1 MKKTLNY
8 LLVLFIFMFVG
19 MISVSATSMKLDPET
34 IEVGKSTVL
43 KITDTCNSS
52 SGTLKCNLNLNYD
65 KSLFDINNNCGT
77 GTDSSS
83 TNIDYN
89 KISSC
94 SIKFTAKANLELKED
109 KTTKISLFSLDQ
121 GTEKASKTITI
132 KANKKPVP
140 TENKTTVPSTTTG
153 VPLSTAK
160 VKSNNAKLK
169 DIKITSEDK
178 VELSYTPKF
187 SSSINEYSL
196 NVDGTI
202 SRVMINATLEDSNAS
217 LVISDNVKSE
227 LVAGENN
234 KITITVTAEDGQTKN
249 TYTINV
255 LRDALETDATL
266 KSLKIKES
274 SSFKFSADKFSY
286 NVEVASSV
294 KKLTFD
300 YTLASDKSSVEIS
313 GNDELKDGSV
323 VKLTVTS
330 EDGSKREY
338 KFTVI
343 KTKKTSTTEKVVTVS
358 SNKNP
363 LIIIGLSLI
372 AFGLIGG
379 IVYVAKK

>member
-1 MKKTLNY
+1 MKRTLNY

-19 MISVSATSMKLDPET
+19 MISVSATSLKLDPET
-34 IEVGKSTVL
+34 IEVGKNSTL
-43 KITDTCNSS
+43 TISNPTRSGDYKIS
-52 SGTLKCNLNLNYD
+52 YD
-65 KSLFDINNNCGT
+65 KSILDAKNNCGT
-77 GTDSSS
+77 SDFVLQ
-83 TNIDYN
+83 N
-89 KISSC
+89 KVKDGCTIV
-94 SIKFTAKANLELKED
+94 FTAKKNL
-109 KTTKISLFSLDQ
+109 SL
-121 GTEKASKTITI
+121 
-132 KANKKPVP
+132 
-140 TENKTTVPSTTTG
+140 TENKKIEIKLSDDGGSTPEVKTLTVKANATTTTTTTTSPSTTTQTAI
-153 VPLSTAK
+153 STTKA
-160 VKSNNAKLK
+160 KSNNAKLK
-169 DIKITSEDK
+169 ELKITSEDK

-196 NVDGTI
+196 NVDGSI
-202 SRVMINATLEDSNAS
+202 SRVIINATLEDSNAS

-234 KITITVTAEDGQTKN
+234 KITITVLAEDGQTKN

-266 KSLKIKES
+266 KSLKIKEYP
-274 SSFKFSADKFSY
+274 SFKFSADKFSY
-286 NVEVASSV
+286 NVEVDSSV

>member
-19 MISVSATSMKLDPET
+19 MISVNATNMKLDPET
-34 IEVGKSTVL
+34 IEVGKSSTL
-43 KITDTCNSS
+43 TISNPTRTGDYKIS
-52 SGTLKCNLNLNYD
+52 YD
-65 KSLFDINNNCGT
+65 KSILEAKNNCGT
-77 GTDSSS
+77 SDFVLQ
-83 TNIDYN
+83 N
-89 KISSC
+89 KVKDGCTIV
-94 SIKFTAKANLELKED
+94 FTAKKNL
-109 KTTKISLFSLDQ
+109 SL
-121 GTEKASKTITI
+121 
-132 KANKKPVP
+132 
-140 TENKTTVPSTTTG
+140 TENKKIEIKLSDDGGSTPEVKTLTVKANTTTIITPSPSPSTTTQ
-153 VPLSTAK
+153 TATPTSK
-160 VKSNNAKLK
+160 AKSNNAKLK
-169 DIKITSEDK
+169 ELKITSEDK

-196 NVDGTI
+196 NVDGSI
-202 SRVMINATLEDSNAS
+202 SRVIINATLEDSNAT

-234 KITITVTAEDGQTKN
+234 KITITVLAEDGQTKN

-266 KSLKIKES
+266 KSLKIKEYP
-274 SSFKFSADKFSY
+274 SFKFTADKFSY
-286 NVEVASSV
+286 NVEVDSSV

-372 AFGLIGG
+372 GFGLIGG

>member
-19 MISVSATSMKLDPET
+19 MISVNATSMKLDPET
-34 IEVGKSTVL
+34 IEVGKNSTL
-43 KITDTCNSS
+43 TISNPTRSGDYKIS
-52 SGTLKCNLNLNYD
+52 YD
-65 KSLFDINNNCGT
+65 KDILDAKNNCGNS
-77 GTDSSS
+77 D
-83 TNIDYN
+83 IVLQN
-89 KISSC
+89 KVKDGCTIV
-94 SIKFTAKANLELKED
+94 FTAKKNL
-109 KTTKISLFSLDQ
+109 SL
-121 GTEKASKTITI
+121 
-132 KANKKPVP
+132 
-140 TENKTTVPSTTTG
+140 TENKKIEIKLSDDGGSTPEVKTLTVKANTTTTTTTTTSPSTTTQTAI
-153 VPLSTAK
+153 STTK
-160 VKSNNAKLK
+160 TKSNNAKLK
-169 DIKITSEDK
+169 ELKITSEDK

-196 NVDGTI
+196 NVDGSI
-202 SRVMINATLEDSNAS
+202 SRVIINATLEDSNAS

-234 KITITVTAEDGQTKN
+234 KITITVLAEDGQTKN

-266 KSLKIKES
+266 KSLKIKEYP
-274 SSFKFSADKFSY
+274 SFKFSADKFSY
-286 NVEVASSV
+286 NVEVDSSV

>member
-19 MISVSATSMKLDPET
+19 MISVNATNMKLDPET
-34 IEVGKSTVL
+34 IEVGKSTNL
-43 KITDTCNSS
+43 KIIADACNDGRDCNLRLEYDSTFLELSS
-52 SGTLKCNLNLNYD
+52 S
-65 KSLFDINNNCGT
+65 CGS
-77 GTDSSS
+77 GNDSSS
-83 TNIDYN
+83 TEIDYS
-89 KISSC
+89 KLSSC
-94 SIKFTAKANLELKED
+94 SIKLTAKSNLALTEN
-109 KTTKISLFSLDQ
+109 KTTDIKLFNKDTLKYQ
-121 GTEKASKTITI
+121 KALTI
-132 KANKKPVP
+132 KANKITPS
-140 TENKTTVPSTTTG
+140 PSTTTQ
-153 VPLSTAK
+153 TATPTSK
-160 VKSNNAKLK
+160 AKSNNAKLK
-169 DIKITSEDK
+169 ELKITSEDK

-196 NVDGTI
+196 NVDGSI
-202 SRVMINATLEDSNAS
+202 SRVIINATLEDSNAT

-234 KITITVTAEDGQTKN
+234 KITITVLAEDGQTKN

-266 KSLKIKES
+266 KSLKIKEYP
-274 SSFKFSADKFSY
+274 SFKFTADKFSY
-286 NVEVASSV
+286 NVEVDSSV

>member
-19 MISVSATSMKLDPET
+19 MISVNATNMKLDPET
-34 IEVGKSTVL
+34 IEVGKSTNL
-43 KITDTCNSS
+43 KIIADACNDGRNCNLRLEYDSTLLELSS
-52 SGTLKCNLNLNYD
+52 S
-65 KSLFDINNNCGT
+65 CGS
-77 GTDSSS
+77 GNDSSS
-83 TNIDYN
+83 TEIDYS
-89 KISSC
+89 KLSSC
-94 SIKFTAKANLELKED
+94 SIKLTAKSNLALTEN
-109 KTTKISLFSLDQ
+109 KTTDIKLFNKDTLKYQ
-121 GTEKASKTITI
+121 KALTI
-132 KANKKPVP
+132 KANKITPS
-140 TENKTTVPSTTTG
+140 PSTTTQ
-153 VPLSTAK
+153 TATPTSK
-160 VKSNNAKLK
+160 EKSNNAKLK
-169 DIKITSEDK
+169 ELKITSEDK

-196 NVDGTI
+196 NVDGSI
-202 SRVMINATLEDSNAS
+202 SRVIINATLEDSNAT

-234 KITITVTAEDGQTKN
+234 KITITVLAEDGQTKN

-266 KSLKIKES
+266 KSLKIKEYP
-274 SSFKFSADKFSY
+274 SFKFSADKFSY
-286 NVEVASSV
+286 NVEVDSTV

-300 YTLASDKSSVEIS
+300 YTLTSDKSSVEIS

>member
-1 MKKTLNY
+1 MKRTLNY

-19 MISVSATSMKLDPET
+19 MISVSATSLKLDPET
-34 IEVGKSTVL
+34 IEVGKNSTL
-43 KITDTCNSS
+43 TISNPTRSGDYKIS
-52 SGTLKCNLNLNYD
+52 YD
-65 KSLFDINNNCGT
+65 KSILEAKNNCGNS
-77 GTDSSS
+77 D
-83 TNIDYN
+83 IVLQN
-89 KISSC
+89 KVKDGCTIV
-94 SIKFTAKANLELKED
+94 FTAKKNL
-109 KTTKISLFSLDQ
+109 SL
-121 GTEKASKTITI
+121 
-132 KANKKPVP
+132 
-140 TENKTTVPSTTTG
+140 TENKKIEIKLSDDGGSTPEVKTLTVKANTTTTTTTTTSPSTTTQTAI
-153 VPLSTAK
+153 STTKA
-160 VKSNNAKLK
+160 KSNNAKLK
-169 DIKITSEDK
+169 ELKITSEDK

-196 NVDGTI
+196 NVDGSI
-202 SRVMINATLEDSNAS
+202 SRVIINATLEDSNAS

-234 KITITVTAEDGQTKN
+234 KITITVLAEDGQTKN

-266 KSLKIKES
+266 KSLKIKEYP
-274 SSFKFSADKFSY
+274 SFKFSADKFSY
-286 NVEVASSV
+286 NVEVDSSV

>member
-1 MKKTLNY
+1 MKRTLNY

-19 MISVSATSMKLDPET
+19 MISVNATNMKLDPET
-34 IEVGKSTVL
+34 IEVGKSTNL
-43 KITDTCNSS
+43 KIIADVCND
-52 SGTLKCNLNLNYD
+52 GRNCNLRLEYD
-65 KSLFDINNNCGT
+65 STLLELSSNCGS
-77 GTDSSS
+77 GNDSSS
-83 TNIDYN
+83 TEIDYS
-89 KISSC
+89 KLSSC
-94 SIKFTAKANLELKED
+94 SIKLTAKSNLVLTEN
-109 KTTKISLFSLDQ
+109 KTTDIKLFNKDTLKYQ
-121 GTEKASKTITI
+121 KALTI
-132 KANKKPVP
+132 KANKIISPQSPSP
-140 TENKTTVPSTTTG
+140 TTQTTT
-153 VPLSTAK
+153 STAK
-160 VKSNNAKLK
+160 AKSNNAKLK
-169 DIKITSEDK
+169 ELKITSEDK

-196 NVDGTI
+196 NVDGSI
-202 SRVMINATLEDSNAS
+202 SRVIINATLEDSNAT

-234 KITITVTAEDGQTKN
+234 KITITVLAEDGQTKN

-266 KSLKIKES
+266 KSLKIKEYP
-274 SSFKFSADKFSY
+274 SFKFSADKFSY
-286 NVEVASSV
+286 NVEVDSSV

>member
-1 MKKTLNY
+1 MKRTLNY

-19 MISVSATSMKLDPET
+19 MISVSATSLKLDPET
-34 IEVGKSTVL
+34 IEVGKSTNL
-43 KITDTCNSS
+43 KIIADACNAGRNCNLRLEYDSALLELSS
-52 SGTLKCNLNLNYD
+52 S
-65 KSLFDINNNCGT
+65 CGS
-77 GTDSSS
+77 GNDSSS
-83 TNIDYN
+83 TEIDYS
-89 KISSC
+89 KLSSC
-94 SIKFTAKANLELKED
+94 SIKLTAKSNLVLTEN
-109 KTTKISLFSLDQ
+109 KTTDIKLLNKDGETLKYQ
-121 GTEKASKTITI
+121 KALTI
-132 KANKKPVP
+132 KANKVTSSQSPSP
-140 TENKTTVPSTTTG
+140 SPSSTTQTA
-153 VPLSTAK
+153 PSTAK

-169 DIKITSEDK
+169 ELKITSEDK

-196 NVDGTI
+196 NVDGSI
-202 SRVMINATLEDSNAS
+202 SRVIINATLEDSNAS

-234 KITITVTAEDGQTKN
+234 KITITVLAEDGQTKN

-266 KSLKIKES
+266 KSLKIKEYP
-274 SSFKFSADKFSY
+274 SFKFSADKFSY
-286 NVEVASSV
+286 NVEVDSSV

>member
-19 MISVSATSMKLDPET
+19 MISVNATNMKLDPET
-34 IEVGKSTVL
+34 IEVGKSTNL
-43 KITDTCNSS
+43 KIIADVCND
-52 SGTLKCNLNLNYD
+52 GRNCNLRLEYD
-65 KSLFDINNNCGT
+65 STLLELSSNCGS
-77 GTDSSS
+77 GNDSSS
-83 TNIDYN
+83 TEIDYS
-89 KISSC
+89 KLSSC
-94 SIKFTAKANLELKED
+94 SIKLTAKSNLALTEN
-109 KTTKISLFSLDQ
+109 KTTDIKLFNKDTLKYQ
-121 GTEKASKTITI
+121 KALTI
-132 KANKKPVP
+132 KANKITPS
-140 TENKTTVPSTTTG
+140 PSTTTQ
-153 VPLSTAK
+153 TATPTSK
-160 VKSNNAKLK
+160 EKSNNAKLK
-169 DIKITSEDK
+169 ELKITSEDK

-196 NVDGTI
+196 NVDGSI
-202 SRVMINATLEDSNAS
+202 SRVIINATLEDSNAT

-234 KITITVTAEDGQTKN
+234 KITITVLAEDGQTKN

-266 KSLKIKES
+266 KSLKIKEYP
-274 SSFKFSADKFSY
+274 SFKFSADKFSY
-286 NVEVASSV
+286 NVEVDSTV

>member
-19 MISVSATSMKLDPET
+19 MISVNATNMKLDPET
-34 IEVGKSTVL
+34 IEVGKSSTL
-43 KITDTCNSS
+43 TISNPTRTGDYKIS
-52 SGTLKCNLNLNYD
+52 YD
-65 KSLFDINNNCGT
+65 KSILEAKNNCGT
-77 GTDSSS
+77 SDFVLQ
-83 TNIDYN
+83 N
-89 KISSC
+89 KVKDGCTIV
-94 SIKFTAKANLELKED
+94 FTAKKNLSLTED
-109 KTTKISLFSLDQ
+109 KKIEIKLSDDGGS
-121 GTEKASKTITI
+121 TPEVKTLTV
-132 KANKKPVP
+132 KANITPQPVSP
-140 TENKTTVPSTTTG
+140 TPTPSTTTQTTT
-153 VPLSTAK
+153 STAK
-160 VKSNNAKLK
+160 AKSNNAKLK
-169 DIKITSEDK
+169 ELKITSEDK

-196 NVDGTI
+196 NVDGSI
-202 SRVMINATLEDSNAS
+202 SRVIINATLEDSNAS

-234 KITITVTAEDGQTKN
+234 KITITVLAEDGQTKN

-266 KSLKIKES
+266 KSLKIKEYP
-274 SSFKFSADKFSY
+274 SFKFSADKFSY
-286 NVEVASSV
+286 NVEVDSSV

-330 EDGSKREY
+330 EDSSKREY

>member
-1 MKKTLNY
+1 MKRSLNY
-8 LLVLFIFMFVG
+8 LLILFTFMFVG

-34 IEVGKSTVL
+34 IEVGKSSTL
-43 KITDTCNSS
+43 TISNPTRNGDYKIS
-52 SGTLKCNLNLNYD
+52 YD
-65 KSLFDINNNCGT
+65 KSLLDAKNNCGNSDLVFNDKVKDGCT
-77 GTDSSS
+77 
-83 TNIDYN
+83 IV
-89 KISSC
+89 
-94 SIKFTAKANLELKED
+94 FTAKKNLSLTENKKIEIKLSDAGGSTPEV
-109 KTTKISLFSLDQ
+109 KTL
-121 GTEKASKTITI
+121 TI
-132 KANKKPVP
+132 KAN
-140 TENKTTVPSTTTG
+140 TTTTTSTTTAPSTTTTA
-153 VPLSTAK
+153 PLPTAK

-196 NVDGTI
+196 NVDGAI
-202 SRVMINATLEDSNAS
+202 NRVIINATLEDSNAN
-217 LVISDNVKSE
+217 LVISENAKSE

-234 KITITVTAEDGQTKN
+234 KITLTVTAEDGQTKN

-266 KSLKIKES
+266 ESLKIKES
-274 SSFKFSADKFSY
+274 SSFKFSSDKFSY
-286 NVEVASSV
+286 NVEVDSSV

-300 YTLASDKSSVEIS
+300 YTLASDKSTVEIT
-313 GNDELKDGSV
+313 GNDELKDGSI
-323 VKLTVTS
+323 VKFTVTS

-343 KTKKTSTTEKVVTVS
+343 KVKKTSTTEKVVTVS

-363 LIIIGLSLI
+363 LIIIGLSLV

-379 IVYVAKK
+379 IVYVVKKK

>member
-19 MISVSATSMKLDPET
+19 MISVNATNMKLDPET
-34 IEVGKSTVL
+34 IEVGKSTNL
-43 KITDTCNSS
+43 KIIADACNDGRNCNLRLEYDSTLLELSS
-52 SGTLKCNLNLNYD
+52 S
-65 KSLFDINNNCGT
+65 CGS
-77 GTDSSS
+77 GNDSSS
-83 TNIDYN
+83 TEIDYS
-89 KISSC
+89 KLSSC
-94 SIKFTAKANLELKED
+94 SIKLTAKSNLALTEN
-109 KTTKISLFSLDQ
+109 KTTDIKLFNKDTLKYQ
-121 GTEKASKTITI
+121 KALTI
-132 KANKKPVP
+132 KANKITPS
-140 TENKTTVPSTTTG
+140 PSTTTQ
-153 VPLSTAK
+153 TATPTSK
-160 VKSNNAKLK
+160 EKSNNAKLK
-169 DIKITSEDK
+169 ELKITSEDK

-196 NVDGTI
+196 NVDGSI
-202 SRVMINATLEDSNAS
+202 SRVIINATLEDSNAT

-234 KITITVTAEDGQTKN
+234 KITITVLAEDGQTKN

-266 KSLKIKES
+266 KSLKIKEYP
-274 SSFKFSADKFSY
+274 SFKFSADKFSY
-286 NVEVASSV
+286 NVEVDSSV

>member
-1 MKKTLNY
+1 MKRTLNY

-19 MISVSATSMKLDPET
+19 VISVSATSLKLDPET
-34 IEVGKSTVL
+34 IEVGKNSTL
-43 KITDTCNSS
+43 TISNPTRSGDYKIS
-52 SGTLKCNLNLNYD
+52 YD
-65 KSLFDINNNCGT
+65 KSILEAKNNCGNS
-77 GTDSSS
+77 DFVLQ
-83 TNIDYN
+83 N
-89 KISSC
+89 KVKDGCTIV
-94 SIKFTAKANLELKED
+94 FTAKKNL
-109 KTTKISLFSLDQ
+109 SL
-121 GTEKASKTITI
+121 
-132 KANKKPVP
+132 
-140 TENKTTVPSTTTG
+140 TENKKIEIKLSDDGGSTPEVKTLTVKANATTTTTTTTTSPSTTTQTTT
-153 VPLSTAK
+153 STAK
-160 VKSNNAKLK
+160 AKSNNAKLK
-169 DIKITSEDK
+169 ELKITSEDK

-196 NVDGTI
+196 NVDGSI
-202 SRVMINATLEDSNAS
+202 SRVIINATLEDSNAS

-234 KITITVTAEDGQTKN
+234 KITITVLAEDGQTKN

-266 KSLKIKES
+266 KSLKIKEYP
-274 SSFKFSADKFSY
+274 SFKFSADKFSY
-286 NVEVASSV
+286 NVEVDSSV

>member
-1 MKKTLNY
+1 MKRTLNY

-19 MISVSATSMKLDPET
+19 MISVSATSLKLDPET
-34 IEVGKSTVL
+34 IEVGKSSTL
-43 KITDTCNSS
+43 TISNPTRSGDYKIS
-52 SGTLKCNLNLNYD
+52 YD
-65 KSLFDINNNCGT
+65 KSILDAKNNCGT
-77 GTDSSS
+77 SDFVLQ
-83 TNIDYN
+83 N
-89 KISSC
+89 KVKDGCTIV
-94 SIKFTAKANLELKED
+94 FTAKKNL
-109 KTTKISLFSLDQ
+109 SL
-121 GTEKASKTITI
+121 
-132 KANKKPVP
+132 
-140 TENKTTVPSTTTG
+140 TENKKIEIKLSDDGGSTPEVKTLTVKANTTTTTTTTTSPSTTTQTAI
-153 VPLSTAK
+153 STTKA
-160 VKSNNAKLK
+160 KSNNAKLK
-169 DIKITSEDK
+169 ELKITSEDK

-196 NVDGTI
+196 NVDGSI
-202 SRVMINATLEDSNAS
+202 SRVIINATLEDSNAS

-234 KITITVTAEDGQTKN
+234 KITITVLAEDGQTKN

-266 KSLKIKES
+266 KSLKIKEYP
-274 SSFKFSADKFSY
+274 SFKFSADKFSY
-286 NVEVASSV
+286 NVEVDSSV

-313 GNDELKDGSV
+313 GNDELKDESV

>member
-19 MISVSATSMKLDPET
+19 MISVNATNMKLDPET
-34 IEVGKSTVL
+34 IEVGKSTNL
-43 KITDTCNSS
+43 KIIADACNDGRDCNLRLEYDSTLLELSS
-52 SGTLKCNLNLNYD
+52 S
-65 KSLFDINNNCGT
+65 CGS
-77 GTDSSS
+77 GNDSSS
-83 TNIDYN
+83 TEIDYS
-89 KISSC
+89 KLSSC
-94 SIKFTAKANLELKED
+94 SIKLTAKSNLVLTEN
-109 KTTKISLFSLDQ
+109 KTTDIKLFNKDTLKYQ
-121 GTEKASKTITI
+121 KALTI
-132 KANKKPVP
+132 KANKITPS
-140 TENKTTVPSTTTG
+140 PSTTTQ
-153 VPLSTAK
+153 TATPTSK
-160 VKSNNAKLK
+160 AKSNNAKLK
-169 DIKITSEDK
+169 ELKITSEDK

-196 NVDGTI
+196 NVDGSI
-202 SRVMINATLEDSNAS
+202 SRVIINATLEDSNAT

-234 KITITVTAEDGQTKN
+234 KITITVLAEDGQTKN

-266 KSLKIKES
+266 KSLKIKEYP
-274 SSFKFSADKFSY
+274 SFKFSADKFSY
-286 NVEVASSV
+286 NVEVDSSV

-372 AFGLIGG
+372 GFGLIGG

>member
-19 MISVSATSMKLDPET
+19 MISVNATNMKLDPET
-34 IEVGKSTVL
+34 IEVGKSTNL
-43 KITDTCNSS
+43 KIIADACNDGRNCNLRLEYDSTLLELSS
-52 SGTLKCNLNLNYD
+52 S
-65 KSLFDINNNCGT
+65 CGS
-77 GTDSSS
+77 GNDSSS
-83 TNIDYN
+83 TEIDYS
-89 KISSC
+89 KLSSC
-94 SIKFTAKANLELKED
+94 SIKLTAKSNLVL
-109 KTTKISLFSLDQ
+109 
-121 GTEKASKTITI
+121 
-132 KANKKPVP
+132 
-140 TENKTTVPSTTTG
+140 TENKTTDIKLFNKDTLKYQKALTIRANKVTPSPSPSPSTTTQ
-153 VPLSTAK
+153 TATPTSK
-160 VKSNNAKLK
+160 AKSNNAKLK
-169 DIKITSEDK
+169 ELKITSEDK

-196 NVDGTI
+196 NVDGSI
-202 SRVMINATLEDSNAS
+202 SRVIINATLEDSNAT

-234 KITITVTAEDGQTKN
+234 KITITVLAEDGQTKN

-266 KSLKIKES
+266 KSLKIKEYP
-274 SSFKFSADKFSY
+274 SFKFSADKFSY
-286 NVEVASSV
+286 NVEVDSSV

>member
-1 MKKTLNY
+1 MKRTLNY

-19 MISVSATSMKLDPET
+19 MISVSATSLKLDPET
-34 IEVGKSTVL
+34 IEVGKNSTL
-43 KITDTCNSS
+43 TISNPTRSGDYKIS
-52 SGTLKCNLNLNYD
+52 YD
-65 KSLFDINNNCGT
+65 KSILDAKNNCGT
-77 GTDSSS
+77 SDFVLQ
-83 TNIDYN
+83 N
-89 KISSC
+89 KVKDGCTIV
-94 SIKFTAKANLELKED
+94 FTAKKNL
-109 KTTKISLFSLDQ
+109 SL
-121 GTEKASKTITI
+121 
-132 KANKKPVP
+132 
-140 TENKTTVPSTTTG
+140 TENKKIEIKLSDDGGSTPEVKTLTVKANTTTTTTTTTSPSTTTQTAI
-153 VPLSTAK
+153 STTKA
-160 VKSNNAKLK
+160 KSNNAKLK
-169 DIKITSEDK
+169 ELKITSEDK

-196 NVDGTI
+196 NVDGSI
-202 SRVMINATLEDSNAS
+202 SRVIINATLEDSNAS

-234 KITITVTAEDGQTKN
+234 KITITVLAEDGQTKN

-266 KSLKIKES
+266 KSLKIKEYP
-274 SSFKFSADKFSY
+274 SFKFSADKFSY
-286 NVEVASSV
+286 NVEVDSSV

>member
-1 MKKTLNY
+1 MKRTLNY

-19 MISVSATSMKLDPET
+19 MISVSATSLKLDPET
-34 IEVGKSTVL
+34 IEVGKNSTL
-43 KITDTCNSS
+43 TISNPTRSGDYKIS
-52 SGTLKCNLNLNYD
+52 YD
-65 KSLFDINNNCGT
+65 KSILDAKNNCGT
-77 GTDSSS
+77 SDFVLQ
-83 TNIDYN
+83 N
-89 KISSC
+89 KVKDGCTIV
-94 SIKFTAKANLELKED
+94 FTAKKNL
-109 KTTKISLFSLDQ
+109 SL
-121 GTEKASKTITI
+121 
-132 KANKKPVP
+132 
-140 TENKTTVPSTTTG
+140 TENKKIEIKLSDDGGSTPEVKTLTVKANATTTTTTTTSPSTTTQTTT
-153 VPLSTAK
+153 STAK
-160 VKSNNAKLK
+160 AKSNNAKLK
-169 DIKITSEDK
+169 ELKITSEDK

-196 NVDGTI
+196 NVDGSI
-202 SRVMINATLEDSNAS
+202 SRVIINATLEDSNAS

-234 KITITVTAEDGQTKN
+234 KITITVLAEDGQTKN

-266 KSLKIKES
+266 KSLKIKEYP
-274 SSFKFSADKFSY
+274 SFKFSADKFSY
-286 NVEVASSV
+286 NVEVDSSV

-313 GNDELKDGSV
+313 GNDELKDGNV

-330 EDGSKREY
+330 EDGSKKEY

>member
-1 MKKTLNY
+1 MKRTLNY

-19 MISVSATSMKLDPET
+19 VISVSATSLKLDPET
-34 IEVGKSTVL
+34 IEVGKNSTL
-43 KITDTCNSS
+43 TISNPTRSGDYKIS
-52 SGTLKCNLNLNYD
+52 YD
-65 KSLFDINNNCGT
+65 KSILEAKNNCGNS
-77 GTDSSS
+77 D
-83 TNIDYN
+83 IVLQN
-89 KISSC
+89 KVKDGCTIV
-94 SIKFTAKANLELKED
+94 FTAKKNL
-109 KTTKISLFSLDQ
+109 SL
-121 GTEKASKTITI
+121 
-132 KANKKPVP
+132 
-140 TENKTTVPSTTTG
+140 TENKKIEIKLSDDGGSTPEVKTLTVKANATTTTTTTTSPSTTTQTTT
-153 VPLSTAK
+153 STAK
-160 VKSNNAKLK
+160 AKSNNAKLK
-169 DIKITSEDK
+169 ELKITSEDK

-196 NVDGTI
+196 NVDGSI
-202 SRVMINATLEDSNAS
+202 SRVIINATLEDSNAS

-234 KITITVTAEDGQTKN
+234 KITITVLAEDGQTKN

-266 KSLKIKES
+266 KSLKIKEYP
-274 SSFKFSADKFSY
+274 SFKFSADKFSY
-286 NVEVASSV
+286 NVEVDSSV

>member
-19 MISVSATSMKLDPET
+19 MISVNATNMKLDPET
-34 IEVGKSTVL
+34 IEVGKSSTL
-43 KITDTCNSS
+43 TISNPTRSGDYKIS
-52 SGTLKCNLNLNYD
+52 YD
-65 KSLFDINNNCGT
+65 KSILEAKNNCGNS
-77 GTDSSS
+77 D
-83 TNIDYN
+83 IVLQN
-89 KISSC
+89 KVKDGCTIV
-94 SIKFTAKANLELKED
+94 FTAKKNL
-109 KTTKISLFSLDQ
+109 SL
-121 GTEKASKTITI
+121 
-132 KANKKPVP
+132 
-140 TENKTTVPSTTTG
+140 TENKKIEIKLSDDGGSTPEVKTLTVKANTTTTTTTTTSPSTTTQTAI
-153 VPLSTAK
+153 STTKA
-160 VKSNNAKLK
+160 KSNNAKLK
-169 DIKITSEDK
+169 ELKITSEDK

-196 NVDGTI
+196 NVDGSI
-202 SRVMINATLEDSNAS
+202 SRVIINATLEDSNAS

-234 KITITVTAEDGQTKN
+234 KITITVLAEDGQTKN

-266 KSLKIKES
+266 KSLKIKEYP
-274 SSFKFSADKFSY
+274 SFKFSADKFSY
-286 NVEVASSV
+286 NVEVDSSV

>member
-1 MKKTLNY
+1 MKRTLNY

-19 MISVSATSMKLDPET
+19 MISVSATSLKLDPET
-34 IEVGKSTVL
+34 IEVGKNSTL
-43 KITDTCNSS
+43 TISNPTRSGDYKIS
-52 SGTLKCNLNLNYD
+52 YD
-65 KSLFDINNNCGT
+65 KSILEAKNNCGNS
-77 GTDSSS
+77 D
-83 TNIDYN
+83 IVLQN
-89 KISSC
+89 KVKDGCTIV
-94 SIKFTAKANLELKED
+94 FTAKKNL
-109 KTTKISLFSLDQ
+109 SL
-121 GTEKASKTITI
+121 
-132 KANKKPVP
+132 
-140 TENKTTVPSTTTG
+140 TENKKIEIKLSDDGGSTPEVKTLTVKANTTTTTTTTTSPSTTTQ
-153 VPLSTAK
+153 TATPTSK
-160 VKSNNAKLK
+160 AKSNNAKLK
-169 DIKITSEDK
+169 ELKITSEDK

-196 NVDGTI
+196 NVDGSI
-202 SRVMINATLEDSNAS
+202 SRVIINATLEDSNAT

-234 KITITVTAEDGQTKN
+234 KITITVLAEDGQTKN

-266 KSLKIKES
+266 KSLKIKEYP
-274 SSFKFSADKFSY
+274 SFKFSADKFSY
-286 NVEVASSV
+286 NVEVDSSV

>member
-1 MKKTLNY
+1 MKRTLNY

-19 MISVSATSMKLDPET
+19 MISVSATSLKLDPET
-34 IEVGKSTVL
+34 IEVGKNSTL
-43 KITDTCNSS
+43 TISNPTRSGDYKIS
-52 SGTLKCNLNLNYD
+52 YD
-65 KSLFDINNNCGT
+65 KSILEAKNNCGNS
-77 GTDSSS
+77 D
-83 TNIDYN
+83 IVLQN
-89 KISSC
+89 KVKDGCTIV
-94 SIKFTAKANLELKED
+94 FTAKKNL
-109 KTTKISLFSLDQ
+109 SL
-121 GTEKASKTITI
+121 
-132 KANKKPVP
+132 
-140 TENKTTVPSTTTG
+140 TENKKIEIKLSDDGGSTPEVKTLTVKANTTTTTTTTTSPSTTTQTAI
-153 VPLSTAK
+153 STTKA
-160 VKSNNAKLK
+160 KSNNAKLK
-169 DIKITSEDK
+169 ELKITSEDK

-196 NVDGTI
+196 NVDGSI
-202 SRVMINATLEDSNAS
+202 SRVIINATLEDSNAS

-234 KITITVTAEDGQTKN
+234 KITITVLAEDGQTKN

-266 KSLKIKES
+266 KGLKIKEYP
-274 SSFKFSADKFSY
+274 SFKFSADKFSY
-286 NVEVASSV
+286 NVEVDSSV

>member
-1 MKKTLNY
+1 MKRTLNY

-19 MISVSATSMKLDPET
+19 VISVSATSLKLDPET
-34 IEVGKSTVL
+34 IEVGKNSTL
-43 KITDTCNSS
+43 TISNPTRSGDYKIS
-52 SGTLKCNLNLNYD
+52 YD
-65 KSLFDINNNCGT
+65 KSILDAKNNCGT
-77 GTDSSS
+77 SDFVLQ
-83 TNIDYN
+83 N
-89 KISSC
+89 KVKDGCTIV
-94 SIKFTAKANLELKED
+94 FTAKKNL
-109 KTTKISLFSLDQ
+109 SL
-121 GTEKASKTITI
+121 
-132 KANKKPVP
+132 
-140 TENKTTVPSTTTG
+140 TENKKIEIKLSDDGGSTPEVKTLTVKANTTTTTTTTTSPSTTTQTAI
-153 VPLSTAK
+153 STTKA
-160 VKSNNAKLK
+160 KSNNAKLK
-169 DIKITSEDK
+169 ELKITSEDK

-196 NVDGTI
+196 NVDGSI
-202 SRVMINATLEDSNAS
+202 SRVIINATLEDSNAS

-234 KITITVTAEDGQTKN
+234 KITITVLAEDGQTKN

-266 KSLKIKES
+266 KSLKIKEYP
-274 SSFKFSADKFSY
+274 SFKFSADKFSY
-286 NVEVASSV
+286 NVEVDSSV

>member
-19 MISVSATSMKLDPET
+19 MISVNATNMKLDPET
-34 IEVGKSTVL
+34 IEVGKSSTL
-43 KITDTCNSS
+43 TISNPTRTGDYKIS
-52 SGTLKCNLNLNYD
+52 YD
-65 KSLFDINNNCGT
+65 KSILEAKNNCGT
-77 GTDSSS
+77 SDFVLQ
-83 TNIDYN
+83 N
-89 KISSC
+89 KVKDGCTIV
-94 SIKFTAKANLELKED
+94 FTAKKNL
-109 KTTKISLFSLDQ
+109 SL
-121 GTEKASKTITI
+121 
-132 KANKKPVP
+132 
-140 TENKTTVPSTTTG
+140 TENKKIEIKLSDDGGSTPEVKTLTVKANATTTTTTTSPSTTTQTTT
-153 VPLSTAK
+153 STAK
-160 VKSNNAKLK
+160 AKSNNAKLK
-169 DIKITSEDK
+169 ELKITSEDK

-196 NVDGTI
+196 NVDGSI
-202 SRVMINATLEDSNAS
+202 SRVIINATLEDSNAT

-234 KITITVTAEDGQTKN
+234 KITITVLAEDGQTKN

-266 KSLKIKES
+266 KSLKIKEYP
-274 SSFKFSADKFSY
+274 SFKFSADKFSY
-286 NVEVASSV
+286 NVEVDSSV

>member
-19 MISVSATSMKLDPET
+19 MISVNATNMKLDPET
-34 IEVGKSTVL
+34 IEVGKNSTL
-43 KITDTCNSS
+43 TISNPTRSGDYKIS
-52 SGTLKCNLNLNYD
+52 YD
-65 KSLFDINNNCGT
+65 KSILEAKNNCGNS
-77 GTDSSS
+77 D
-83 TNIDYN
+83 IVLQN
-89 KISSC
+89 KVKDGCTIV
-94 SIKFTAKANLELKED
+94 FTAKKNLSLTED
-109 KTTKISLFSLDQ
+109 KKIEIKLSDDGGSTPEVKIL
-121 GTEKASKTITI
+121 TV
-132 KANKKPVP
+132 KANITPQPVSP
-140 TENKTTVPSTTTG
+140 TPAPSTTTQTTT
-153 VPLSTAK
+153 STAK
-160 VKSNNAKLK
+160 AKSNNAKLK
-169 DIKITSEDK
+169 ELKITSEDK

-196 NVDGTI
+196 NVDGSI
-202 SRVMINATLEDSNAS
+202 SRVIINATLEDSNAS

-234 KITITVTAEDGQTKN
+234 KITITVLAEDGQTKN

-266 KSLKIKES
+266 KSLKIKEYP
-274 SSFKFSADKFSY
+274 SFKFSADKFSY
-286 NVEVASSV
+286 NVEVDSSV

-313 GNDELKDGSV
+313 GNDELKDGNV

>member
-19 MISVSATSMKLDPET
+19 MISVSATSLKLDPET
-34 IEVGKSTVL
+34 IEVGKNSTL
-43 KITDTCNSS
+43 TISNPTRSGDYKIS
-52 SGTLKCNLNLNYD
+52 YD
-65 KSLFDINNNCGT
+65 KSILDAKNNCGT
-77 GTDSSS
+77 SDFVLQ
-83 TNIDYN
+83 N
-89 KISSC
+89 KVKDGCTIV
-94 SIKFTAKANLELKED
+94 FTAKKNL
-109 KTTKISLFSLDQ
+109 SL
-121 GTEKASKTITI
+121 
-132 KANKKPVP
+132 
-140 TENKTTVPSTTTG
+140 TENKKIEIKLSDDGGSTPEVKTLTVKANTTTTTTTTTSPSTTTQTAI
-153 VPLSTAK
+153 STTKA
-160 VKSNNAKLK
+160 KSNNAKLK
-169 DIKITSEDK
+169 ELKITSEDK

-196 NVDGTI
+196 NVDGSI
-202 SRVMINATLEDSNAS
+202 SRVIINATLEDSNAS

-234 KITITVTAEDGQTKN
+234 KITITVLAEDGQTKN

-266 KSLKIKES
+266 KSLKIKEYP
-274 SSFKFSADKFSY
+274 SFKFSADKFSY
-286 NVEVASSV
+286 NVEVDSSV

>member
-1 MKKTLNY
+1 MKRTLNY

-19 MISVSATSMKLDPET
+19 MISVSATSLKLDPET
-34 IEVGKSTVL
+34 IEVGKNSTL
-43 KITDTCNSS
+43 TISNPTRSGDYKIS
-52 SGTLKCNLNLNYD
+52 YD
-65 KSLFDINNNCGT
+65 KSILEARNNCGNS
-77 GTDSSS
+77 D
-83 TNIDYN
+83 IVLQN
-89 KISSC
+89 KVKDGCTIV
-94 SIKFTAKANLELKED
+94 FTAKKNL
-109 KTTKISLFSLDQ
+109 SL
-121 GTEKASKTITI
+121 
-132 KANKKPVP
+132 
-140 TENKTTVPSTTTG
+140 TENKKIEIKLSDDGGSTPEVKTLTVKANTTTTTTTTTSPSTTTQTAI
-153 VPLSTAK
+153 STTKA
-160 VKSNNAKLK
+160 KSNNAKLK
-169 DIKITSEDK
+169 ELKITSEDK

-196 NVDGTI
+196 NVDGSI
-202 SRVMINATLEDSNAS
+202 SRVIINATLEDSNAS

-234 KITITVTAEDGQTKN
+234 KITITVLAEDGQTKN

-266 KSLKIKES
+266 KSLKIKEYP
-274 SSFKFSADKFSY
+274 SFKFSADKFSY
-286 NVEVASSV
+286 NVEVDSSV

>member
-19 MISVSATSMKLDPET
+19 MISVSATSLKLDPET
-34 IEVGKSTVL
+34 IEVGKNSTL
-43 KITDTCNSS
+43 TISNPTRSGDYKIS
-52 SGTLKCNLNLNYD
+52 YD
-65 KSLFDINNNCGT
+65 KSILEAKNNCGNS
-77 GTDSSS
+77 D
-83 TNIDYN
+83 IVLQN
-89 KISSC
+89 KVKDGCTIV
-94 SIKFTAKANLELKED
+94 FTAKKNL
-109 KTTKISLFSLDQ
+109 SL
-121 GTEKASKTITI
+121 
-132 KANKKPVP
+132 
-140 TENKTTVPSTTTG
+140 TENKKIEIKLSDDGGSTPEVKTLTVKANITPQPVSPTPTPSPSTQTTT
-153 VPLSTAK
+153 STAK
-160 VKSNNAKLK
+160 AKSNNAKLK
-169 DIKITSEDK
+169 ELKITSEDK

-196 NVDGTI
+196 NVDGSI
-202 SRVMINATLEDSNAS
+202 NRVIINATLEDSNAS

-234 KITITVTAEDGQTKN
+234 KITITVLAEDGQTKN

-266 KSLKIKES
+266 KSLKIKEYP
-274 SSFKFSADKFSY
+274 SFKFSADKFSY
-286 NVEVASSV
+286 NVEVDSSV

>member
-1 MKKTLNY
+1 M
-8 LLVLFIFMFVG
+8 
-19 MISVSATSMKLDPET
+19 
-34 IEVGKSTVL
+34 
-43 KITDTCNSS
+43 
-52 SGTLKCNLNLNYD
+52 
-65 KSLFDINNNCGT
+65 
-77 GTDSSS
+77 
-83 TNIDYN
+83 
-89 KISSC
+89 
-94 SIKFTAKANLELKED
+94 
-109 KTTKISLFSLDQ
+109 
-121 GTEKASKTITI
+121 
-132 KANKKPVP
+132 
-140 TENKTTVPSTTTG
+140 
-153 VPLSTAK
+153 
-160 VKSNNAKLK
+160 
-169 DIKITSEDK
+169 
-178 VELSYTPKF
+178 
-187 SSSINEYSL
+187 
-196 NVDGTI
+196 
-202 SRVMINATLEDSNAS
+202 
-217 LVISDNVKSE
+217 
-227 LVAGENN
+227 VAGENN
-234 KITITVTAEDGQTKN
+234 KITITVLAEDGQTKN

-266 KSLKIKES
+266 KSLKIKEYP
-274 SSFKFSADKFSY
+274 SFKFSADKFSY
-286 NVEVASSV
+286 NVEVDSSV

>member
-34 IEVGKSTVL
+34 IEVGKNSTL
-43 KITDTCNSS
+43 TISNPTRSGDYKIS
-52 SGTLKCNLNLNYD
+52 YD
-65 KSLFDINNNCGT
+65 KSILEAKNNCGNS
-77 GTDSSS
+77 D
-83 TNIDYN
+83 IVLQN
-89 KISSC
+89 KVKDGCTIV
-94 SIKFTAKANLELKED
+94 FTAKNTLSLTED
-109 KTTKISLFSLDQ
+109 KKIEIKLSDDGGSTPEVKIL
-121 GTEKASKTITI
+121 TV
-132 KANKKPVP
+132 KAN
-140 TENKTTVPSTTTG
+140 TTTTTTTSPSTTTQTAT
-153 VPLSTAK
+153 STSK
-160 VKSNNAKLK
+160 EKSNNAKLK
-169 DIKITSEDK
+169 ELKITSEDK

-196 NVDGTI
+196 NVDGSI
-202 SRVMINATLEDSNAS
+202 SRVIINATLEDSNAS

-234 KITITVTAEDGQTKN
+234 KITITVLAEDRETKN

-266 KSLKIKES
+266 KSLKIKEYP
-274 SSFKFSADKFSY
+274 SFKFSADKFSY
-286 NVEVASSV
+286 NVEVDSSV

>member
-19 MISVSATSMKLDPET
+19 MISVNATNMKLDPET
-34 IEVGKSTVL
+34 IEVGKNSTL
-43 KITDTCNSS
+43 TISNPTRTGDYKIS
-52 SGTLKCNLNLNYD
+52 YD
-65 KSLFDINNNCGT
+65 KSILEAKNNCGT
-77 GTDSSS
+77 SDFVLQ
-83 TNIDYN
+83 N
-89 KISSC
+89 KVKEGCTIV
-94 SIKFTAKANLELKED
+94 FTAKKNL
-109 KTTKISLFSLDQ
+109 SL
-121 GTEKASKTITI
+121 
-132 KANKKPVP
+132 
-140 TENKTTVPSTTTG
+140 TENKKIEIKLSDDGGSTPEVKTLTVKANTTTIITPSPSPSTTTQTTT
-153 VPLSTAK
+153 STAK
-160 VKSNNAKLK
+160 AKSNNAKLK
-169 DIKITSEDK
+169 ELKITSEDK

-196 NVDGTI
+196 NVDGSI
-202 SRVMINATLEDSNAS
+202 SRVIINATLEDSNAT

-234 KITITVTAEDGQTKN
+234 KITITVLAEDGQTKN

-266 KSLKIKES
+266 KSLKIKEYP
-274 SSFKFSADKFSY
+274 SFKFTADKFSY
-286 NVEVASSV
+286 NVEVDSSV

>member
-19 MISVSATSMKLDPET
+19 MISVNATNMKLDPET
-34 IEVGKSTVL
+34 IEVGKSSTL
-43 KITDTCNSS
+43 TISNPTRTGDYKIS
-52 SGTLKCNLNLNYD
+52 YD
-65 KSLFDINNNCGT
+65 KSILEAKNNCGT
-77 GTDSSS
+77 SDFVLQ
-83 TNIDYN
+83 N
-89 KISSC
+89 KVKDGCTIV
-94 SIKFTAKANLELKED
+94 FTAKKNL
-109 KTTKISLFSLDQ
+109 SL
-121 GTEKASKTITI
+121 
-132 KANKKPVP
+132 
-140 TENKTTVPSTTTG
+140 TENKKIEIKLSDDGGSTPEVKKLTVKANTTTSTTTTTATSPSTTTQ
-153 VPLSTAK
+153 TATPTSK
-160 VKSNNAKLK
+160 AKSNNAKLK
-169 DIKITSEDK
+169 ELKITSEDK

-196 NVDGTI
+196 NVDGSI
-202 SRVMINATLEDSNAS
+202 SRVIINATLEDSNAT

-234 KITITVTAEDGQTKN
+234 KITITVLAEDGQTKN

-266 KSLKIKES
+266 KSLKIKEYP
-274 SSFKFSADKFSY
+274 SFKFTADKFSY
-286 NVEVASSV
+286 NVEVDSSA

-363 LIIIGLSLI
+363 LIIISLSLI

>member
-19 MISVSATSMKLDPET
+19 MISVNATNMKLDPET
-34 IEVGKSTVL
+34 IEVGKSTNL
-43 KITDTCNSS
+43 KIIADACNDGRNCNLRLEYDSTLLELSS
-52 SGTLKCNLNLNYD
+52 S
-65 KSLFDINNNCGT
+65 CGS
-77 GTDSSS
+77 GNDSSS
-83 TNIDYN
+83 TEIDYS
-89 KISSC
+89 KLSSC
-94 SIKFTAKANLELKED
+94 SIKLTAKSNLVL
-109 KTTKISLFSLDQ
+109 
-121 GTEKASKTITI
+121 
-132 KANKKPVP
+132 
-140 TENKTTVPSTTTG
+140 TENKTTDIKLFNKDTLKYQKALTIRANKVTSSQSPSPSPSTQTTT
-153 VPLSTAK
+153 STAK
-160 VKSNNAKLK
+160 AKSNNAKLK
-169 DIKITSEDK
+169 ELKITSEDK

-196 NVDGTI
+196 NVDGSI
-202 SRVMINATLEDSNAS
+202 SRVIINATLEDSNAT

-234 KITITVTAEDGQTKN
+234 KITITVLAEDGQTKN

-266 KSLKIKES
+266 KSLKIKEYP
-274 SSFKFSADKFSY
+274 SFKFTADKFSY
-286 NVEVASSV
+286 NVEVDSSI

>member
-1 MKKTLNY
+1 MKRTLNY

-19 MISVSATSMKLDPET
+19 MISVSATNMKLDLET
-34 IEVGKSTVL
+34 IEVGKNSTL
-43 KITDTCNSS
+43 TISNPTRSGDYKIS
-52 SGTLKCNLNLNYD
+52 YD
-65 KSLFDINNNCGT
+65 KSILEAKNNCGNS
-77 GTDSSS
+77 D
-83 TNIDYN
+83 IVLQN
-89 KISSC
+89 KVKDGCTIV
-94 SIKFTAKANLELKED
+94 FTAKKNL
-109 KTTKISLFSLDQ
+109 SL
-121 GTEKASKTITI
+121 
-132 KANKKPVP
+132 
-140 TENKTTVPSTTTG
+140 TENKKIEIKLSDDGGSTPEVKTLTVKANTTTTTTTTTSPSTTTQ
-153 VPLSTAK
+153 TATPTSK
-160 VKSNNAKLK
+160 AKSNNAKLK
-169 DIKITSEDK
+169 ELKITSEDK

-196 NVDGTI
+196 NVDGSI
-202 SRVMINATLEDSNAS
+202 SRVIINATLEDSNAT

-234 KITITVTAEDGQTKN
+234 KITITVLAEDGQTKN

-266 KSLKIKES
+266 KSLKIKEYP
-274 SSFKFSADKFSY
+274 SFKFSADKFSY
-286 NVEVASSV
+286 NVEVDSSV

>member
-8 LLVLFIFMFVG
+8 LLLLFIFMFVG
-19 MISVSATSMKLDPET
+19 MISVNATNMKLDPET
-34 IEVGKSTVL
+34 IEVGKSTNL
-43 KITDTCNSS
+43 KIIADVCNDGRNCNLRLEYDSTLLELSS
-52 SGTLKCNLNLNYD
+52 S
-65 KSLFDINNNCGT
+65 CGS
-77 GTDSSS
+77 GNDSSS
-83 TNIDYN
+83 TEIDYS
-89 KISSC
+89 KLSSC
-94 SIKFTAKANLELKED
+94 SIKLTAKSNLVLTEN
-109 KTTKISLFSLDQ
+109 KTTDIKLFNKDTLKYQ
-121 GTEKASKTITI
+121 KALTI
-132 KANKKPVP
+132 KANKITPS
-140 TENKTTVPSTTTG
+140 PSTQTTT
-153 VPLSTAK
+153 STSKA
-160 VKSNNAKLK
+160 KSNNAKLK
-169 DIKITSEDK
+169 ELKITSEDK

-196 NVDGTI
+196 NVDGSI
-202 SRVMINATLEDSNAS
+202 SRVIINATLEDSNAT

-234 KITITVTAEDGQTKN
+234 KITITVLAEDGQTKN

-266 KSLKIKES
+266 KSLKIKEYP
-274 SSFKFSADKFSY
+274 SFKFSADKFSY
-286 NVEVASSV
+286 NVEVDSSV

-313 GNDELKDGSV
+313 GNDELKDGNV

>member
-8 LLVLFIFMFVG
+8 LLVLFIFMFGG
-19 MISVSATSMKLDPET
+19 MISVNATNMKLDPET
-34 IEVGKSTVL
+34 IEVGKNSTL
-43 KITDTCNSS
+43 TISNPTRTGDYKIS
-52 SGTLKCNLNLNYD
+52 YD
-65 KSLFDINNNCGT
+65 KSILEAKNNCGT
-77 GTDSSS
+77 SDFVLQ
-83 TNIDYN
+83 N
-89 KISSC
+89 KVKDGCTIE
-94 SIKFTAKANLELKED
+94 FTAKKNL
-109 KTTKISLFSLDQ
+109 SL
-121 GTEKASKTITI
+121 
-132 KANKKPVP
+132 
-140 TENKTTVPSTTTG
+140 TENKKIEIKLSDDGGSTPEVKTLTVKANTTTIITPSPSPSTTTQ
-153 VPLSTAK
+153 TATPTSK
-160 VKSNNAKLK
+160 AKSNNAKLK
-169 DIKITSEDK
+169 ELKITSEDK

-196 NVDGTI
+196 NVDGSI
-202 SRVMINATLEDSNAS
+202 SRVIINATLEDSNAS

-234 KITITVTAEDGQTKN
+234 KITITVLAEDGQTKN

-266 KSLKIKES
+266 KSLKIKEYP
-274 SSFKFSADKFSY
+274 SFKFSADKFSY
-286 NVEVASSV
+286 NVEVDSSV

-313 GNDELKDGSV
+313 GNDELKDGNV

-372 AFGLIGG
+372 GFGLIGG

>member
-19 MISVSATSMKLDPET
+19 MISVNATNMKLDPET
-34 IEVGKSTVL
+34 IEVGKSSTL
-43 KITDTCNSS
+43 TISNPTRTGDYKIS
-52 SGTLKCNLNLNYD
+52 YD
-65 KSLFDINNNCGT
+65 KSILEAKNNCGT
-77 GTDSSS
+77 SDFVLQ
-83 TNIDYN
+83 N
-89 KISSC
+89 KVKDGCTIV
-94 SIKFTAKANLELKED
+94 FTAKKNL
-109 KTTKISLFSLDQ
+109 SL
-121 GTEKASKTITI
+121 
-132 KANKKPVP
+132 
-140 TENKTTVPSTTTG
+140 TENKKIEIKLSDDGGSTPEVKTLTVKANATTTTTTTSPSTTTQTAI
-153 VPLSTAK
+153 STTKA
-160 VKSNNAKLK
+160 KSNNAKLK
-169 DIKITSEDK
+169 ELKITSEDK

-196 NVDGTI
+196 NVDGSI
-202 SRVMINATLEDSNAS
+202 SRVIINATLEDSNAT

-234 KITITVTAEDGQTKN
+234 KITITVLAEDGQTKN

-266 KSLKIKES
+266 KSLKIKEYP
-274 SSFKFSADKFSY
+274 SFKFSADKFSY
-286 NVEVASSV
+286 NVEVDSSV

>member
-1 MKKTLNY
+1 MKRTLNY

-19 MISVSATSMKLDPET
+19 VISVSATSLKLDPET
-34 IEVGKSTVL
+34 IEVGKNSTL
-43 KITDTCNSS
+43 TISNPTRSGDYKIS
-52 SGTLKCNLNLNYD
+52 YD
-65 KSLFDINNNCGT
+65 KSILEAKNNCGNS
-77 GTDSSS
+77 D
-83 TNIDYN
+83 IVLQN
-89 KISSC
+89 KVKDGCTIV
-94 SIKFTAKANLELKED
+94 FTAKKNL
-109 KTTKISLFSLDQ
+109 SL
-121 GTEKASKTITI
+121 
-132 KANKKPVP
+132 
-140 TENKTTVPSTTTG
+140 TENKKIEIKLSDDGGSTPEVKTLTVKANTTTTTTTTTSPSTTTQTAI
-153 VPLSTAK
+153 STTKA
-160 VKSNNAKLK
+160 KSNNAKLK
-169 DIKITSEDK
+169 ELKITSEDK

-196 NVDGTI
+196 NVDGSI
-202 SRVMINATLEDSNAS
+202 SRVIINATLEDSNAS

-234 KITITVTAEDGQTKN
+234 KITITVLAEDGQTKN

-266 KSLKIKES
+266 KSLKIKEYP
-274 SSFKFSADKFSY
+274 SFKFSADKFSY
-286 NVEVASSV
+286 NVEVDSSV

>member
-19 MISVSATSMKLDPET
+19 MISVSATSLKLDPET
-34 IEVGKSTVL
+34 IEVGKSSTL
-43 KITDTCNSS
+43 TISNPTRSGDYKIS
-52 SGTLKCNLNLNYD
+52 YD
-65 KSLFDINNNCGT
+65 KSILDAKNNCGT
-77 GTDSSS
+77 SDFVLQ
-83 TNIDYN
+83 N
-89 KISSC
+89 KVKDGCTIV
-94 SIKFTAKANLELKED
+94 FTAKKNL
-109 KTTKISLFSLDQ
+109 SL
-121 GTEKASKTITI
+121 
-132 KANKKPVP
+132 
-140 TENKTTVPSTTTG
+140 TENKKIEIKLSDDGGSTPEVKTLTVKANTTTTTTTTTSPSTTTQTTT
-153 VPLSTAK
+153 STAK
-160 VKSNNAKLK
+160 AKSNNAKLK
-169 DIKITSEDK
+169 ELKITSEDK

-196 NVDGTI
+196 NVDGSI
-202 SRVMINATLEDSNAS
+202 SRVIINATLEDSNAS

-234 KITITVTAEDGQTKN
+234 KITITVLAEDGQTKN

-266 KSLKIKES
+266 KSLKIKEYP
-274 SSFKFSADKFSY
+274 SFKLSADKFSY
-286 NVEVASSV
+286 NVEVDSSV